1 MQIVIGV
8 LISLAAAM
16 LFFLIE
22 PFLLGLDETQRLVWS
37 GVVFLLVVGIIVVLT
52 KLKSNPSK
60 DPRSIAERN
69 EAGKDLSIELDKVR
83 AKDGSGNI
91 ASDNKSGGKTTI
103 KISDSDL

>member
-8 LISLAAAM
+8 LISLVAAVI
-16 LFFLIE
+16 FFLIE
-22 PFLLGLDETQRLVWS
+22 PLLLGLDETPRLVWS

-52 KLKSNPSK
+52 KLKSVASK
-60 DPRSIAERN
+60 EPRAIAQRN
-69 EAGKDLSIELDKVR
+69 DAGKDLSIELDKVR
-83 AKDGSGNI
+83 TKDGSGNV

>member
-1 MQIVIGV
+1 MQIIIGV
-8 LISLAAAM
+8 LISLAAA
-16 LFFLIE
+16 LVFFVIE
-22 PFLLGLDETQRLVWS
+22 PFLLGLDETWRRV
-37 GVVFLLVVGIIVVLT
+37 GAGAVFLVVVGIVAVLQ
-52 KLKSNPSK
+52 KFKSDPSK
-60 DPRSIAERN
+60 DPRSFAERN